1 MPYRRSFPSGG
12 KADRMTTAL
21 VTGASAGLGEGFAR
35 ALAKEGHDLIL
46 TARRVDRL
54 EALAAE
60 LRRSH
65 SVTVHVF
72 AADLAEADAPATL
85 VAKVAE
91 AGLTIDTLI
100 NNAGFGLQGAV
111 ADLDGEKQAGIIDV
125 NCRALVVLAHAV
137 LPAMIVRGNG
147 GILNVA
153 STAAFQPGPMFAVYS
168 ASKAFVLSFSEALH
182 EEVKAHGVA
191 VAALCPG
198 PTHTEFADVAGMR
211 HSLLFERF
219 AGGPDAVIHDGL
231 AALKANQAVKISGAM
246 NFLMA
251 ESIRFAPR
259 GMVRR
264 LALQL
269 QKGRTQA

>member
-1 MPYRRSFPSGG
+1 
-12 KADRMTTAL
+12 MTTTL

-35 ALAKEGHDLIL
+35 ALAKNGHDLIL
-46 TARRVDRL
+46 TARRADRL
-54 EALAAE
+54 EALATDLRRTHGATIHVFTADLGDPEAPAE
-60 LRRSH
+60 LITRI
-65 SVTVHVF
+65 
-72 AADLAEADAPATL
+72 EA
-85 VAKVAE
+85 

-111 ADLDGEKQAGIIDV
+111 ADLDGGKQAAIIDV
-125 NCRALVVLAHAV
+125 NCRALVILAHAV
-137 LPAMIVRGNG
+137 LPAMIARGKG
-147 GILNVA
+147 AILNIA

-182 EEVKAHGVA
+182 EEVKPHGVS

-198 PTHTEFADVAGMR
+198 PTNTEFAEVAGMG
-211 HSLLFERF
+211 HSLLFDRF
-219 AGGPDAVIHDGL
+219 AGGPDAVIRDGL

-264 LALQL
+264 FAHQL
-269 QKGRTQA
+269 QKGRT

>member
-1 MPYRRSFPSGG
+1 
-12 KADRMTTAL
+12 MTTAL

-35 ALAKEGHDLIL
+35 AMAKEGHDLIL
-46 TARRVDRL
+46 TARRIDRL
-54 EALAAE
+54 EALAAD
-60 LRRSH
+60 LRGTH
-65 SVTVHVF
+65 GVKVHIF
-72 AADLAEADAPATL
+72 AADLAEPDAPAAL
-85 VAKVAE
+85 IAQVAE
-91 AGLTIDTLI
+91 AGLTIETLI

-111 ADLDGEKQAGIIDV
+111 ADLNGEKQAGIIDV
-125 NCRALVVLAHAV
+125 NCRALVLLAHAV
-137 LPAMIVRGNG
+137 LPAMIVRGKG

-198 PTHTEFADVAGMR
+198 PTRTEFADVAGMR
-211 HSLLFERF
+211 HSLFFERF
-219 AGGPDAVIHDGL
+219 AGDPDAVIHDGL

-246 NFLMA
+246 NLLMT

-264 LALQL
+264 FAHRL
-269 QKGRTQA
+269 QKGRTQS

>member
-1 MPYRRSFPSGG
+1 
-12 KADRMTTAL
+12 MTTTL

-35 ALAKEGHDLIL
+35 ALAKQGYDLIL

-54 EALAAE
+54 EALAAD
-60 LRRSH
+60 LRRTH
-65 SVTVHVF
+65 KVTVHVF
-72 AADLAEADAPATL
+72 AADLADPDAPAAL
-85 VAKVAE
+85 VAQAAD
-91 AGLTIDTLI
+91 AGLTINMLI

-137 LPAMIVRGNG
+137 LPAMIARGEG
-147 GILNVA
+147 SILNVA

-182 EEVKAHGVA
+182 EEVKSHGVS
-191 VAALCPG
+191 VSALCPG
-198 PTHTEFADVAGMR
+198 PTQTEFADLAGMR

-219 AGGPDAVIHDGL
+219 AGRPDAVIHDGL

-246 NFLMA
+246 NFVMA
-251 ESIRFAPR
+251 ESTRFAPR
-259 GMVRR
+259 SLVRR
-264 LALQL
+264 LALRL